1 MKSKTNKINLL
12 FPLLFLTMGVIFS
25 LMYFFLADNIIERFF
40 ILFIAVVTLT
50 TLIPSILSF
59 LINMCLQTGIKG
71 SKKVN
76 TINNNT
82 NKELKGTT
90 ESNKSEKYKKKV
102 CTTKGYE
109 EFVNL
114 IKSSI
119 QNKLMD
125 RDCVLKLKGE
135 IFHRLGTHAE
145 IYRTFTFKNDLHC
158 IYTIS
163 KSSKLTTDDYLY
175 LSNFLSDNLILP
187 K

>member
-1 MKSKTNKINLL
+1 MKSKTNKINL
-12 FPLLFLTMGVIFS
+12 FLPSLILIIGAIFS
-25 LMYFFLADNIIERFF
+25 LMYFFVADTVIEKLF
-40 ILFIAVVTLT
+40 ILFIAVSVFITLLPT
-50 TLIPSILSF
+50 ILTF
-59 LINMCLQTGIKG
+59 LINLGVKSCINGNIKE
-71 SKKVN
+71 N
-76 TINNNT
+76 TKTNNN
-82 NKELKGTT
+82 
-90 ESNKSEKYKKKV
+90 KSLNTSSEPKTIEKHKKKV

-109 EFVNL
+109 EFINL

-125 RDCVLKLKGE
+125 RECVLKLKGE